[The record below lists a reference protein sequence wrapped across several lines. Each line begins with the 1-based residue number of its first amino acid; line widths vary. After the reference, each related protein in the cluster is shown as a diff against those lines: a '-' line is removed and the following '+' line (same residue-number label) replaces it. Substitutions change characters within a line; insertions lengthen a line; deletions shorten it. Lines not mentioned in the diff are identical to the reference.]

1 MWKDIPEWEQY
12 YEINEN
18 GDVRNKITG
27 NYIKGDINNAGYHRV
42 CLYHKNKKQR
52 FFRHRLVAQI
62 FIPNP
67 NNYLEVNHIN
77 GDKSLNHKDNLQWC
91 DRTHNEREAHRISIK
106 EYKPFEVYFFNGEHK
121 KYEFTIDLANELNV
135 TKRTIQNYLQK
146 KSKGYLNKG
155 IKEIKYL

>member
-1 MWKDIPEWEQY
+1 MWKNIPEWEEF

-18 GDVRNKITG
+18 GDVRNKLTG
-27 NYIKGDINNAGYHRV
+27 NYIKGDINNAGYYRV
-42 CLYHKNKKQR
+42 CLYHKSKKQR
-52 FFRHRLVAQI
+52 FFRHRLVAQL

-91 DRTHNEREAHRISIK
+91 NRTYNEREAHRLEIK
-106 EYKPFEVYFFNGEHK
+106 EYKPFEVYFQNDNYK
-121 KYEFTIDLANELNV
+121 KYEFAIDLANELRL
-135 TKRTIQNYLQK
+135 TKRTIQNYLQG
-146 KSKGYLNKG
+146 KSNGYIKKG

>member
-12 YEINEN
+12 YEVNEN
-18 GDVRNKITG
+18 GEVRNKLTG
-27 NYIKGDINNAGYHRV
+27 NYINGDINNAGYYRV
-42 CLYHKNKKQR
+42 CLYNKGKKQR
-52 FFRHRLVAQI
+52 FFRHRLVAQL

-91 DRTHNEREAHRISIK
+91 DRQHNEREAHRLSIK
-106 EYKPFEVYFFNGEHK
+106 EYKPFEVYFLNGEHK
-121 KYEFTIDLANELNV
+121 KYEFTIDLANELQV
-135 TKRTIQNYLQK
+135 TKRTVQNYLQG

-155 IKEIKYL
+155 IKTIKYL